1 MQSFNPYQP
10 LIPHLPAYSPFQVM
24 PREEAMDP
32 IAELQALVHAHNY
45 TLGGLRYEEVED
57 SGSNDPSRFLV
68 GIRVGGKLIATA
80 RGNTKAEAS
89 SNAAR
94 AAIAHCK
101 TLIRDV
107 PRYHPEAQ
115 STPDVAPPSVE
126 EPATAVER
134 FAQAV
139 EKLQSVAA
147 TVAATLAAAQAQ
159 VGGVTPEQKRKR
171 DAAESAE
178 AADAVM
184 MAVRDN
190 HEERLAEL
198 SAPQAPAE
206 APPVYDEDDDGVSGE
221 ETNE

>member
-1 MQSFNPYQP
+1 MP
-10 LIPHLPAYSPFQVM
+10 PAQ
-24 PREEAMDP
+24 AMDP
-32 IAELQALVHAHNY
+32 RWELQALVHANHM
-45 TLGGLRYEEVED
+45 LGGLRYEEIED

-80 RGNTKAEAS
+80 RGNTKAEAAD
-89 SNAAR
+89 NAAH

-101 TLIRDV
+101 ALIRGF
-107 PRYHPEAQ
+107 PRYDPAAQ

-159 VGGVTPEQKRKR
+159 VGGVTPGQERKR
-171 DAAESAE
+171 DAADS
-178 AADAVM
+178 ADAVM
-184 MAVRDN
+184 MAVQEN
-190 HEERLAEL
+190 HAERLAEL
-198 SAPQAPAE
+198 SAPQALAE
-206 APPVYDEDDDGVSGE
+206 APPVYDEDDDGGSGE

>member
-1 MQSFNPYQP
+1 MQSFNPYP
-10 LIPHLPAYSPFQVM
+10 FGISHLPTYSPFHVM
-24 PREEAMDP
+24 PSAEAMDP
-32 IAELQALVHAHNY
+32 RAELQALVHANH

-57 SGSNDPSRFLV
+57 SGSDYTSGLLV

-126 EPATAVER
+126 EAATAVER

-159 VGGVTPEQKRKR
+159 VGGVTPGQKRKR
-171 DAAESAE
+171 DAADS
-178 AADAVM
+178 ADAVM
-184 MAVRDN
+184 MAVQEN
-190 HEERLAEL
+190 HAERLAKL
-198 SAPQAPAE
+198 SAPQALAE
-206 APPVYDEDDDGVSGE
+206 APPVYDEDDDGESGE

>member
-1 MQSFNPYQP
+1 MQSFNPYQ
-10 LIPHLPAYSPFQVM
+10 LIPQLPPYNPFQVM
-24 PREEAMDP
+24 PREEGMDP
-32 IAELQALVHAHNY
+32 TAELQALVHAHNY

-57 SGSNDPSRFLV
+57 RGSDDPSRFLV

-80 RGNTKAEAS
+80 RGHTKAEAS

-107 PRYHPEAQ
+107 RYHHEAQ
-115 STPDVAPPSVE
+115 RTPDVAPPSLE

-206 APPVYDEDDDGVSGE
+206 APPVYDDDGGSGE